1 MEAGSTSHSGGSS
14 RRIAEVCVLAS
25 GSAGNCTVVR
35 VGGRAF
41 LIDAGLSPRRTTA
54 LLRGLGIELCDVE
67 AVVLTHL
74 DTDHA
79 SPAWRGELP
88 PKATLFVHRRHLGRS
103 QREGFDHRRV
113 EPFEGEF
120 SPCDGAF
127 ARPILMAH
135 DSLGVAAFR
144 FEFARRSPRGA
155 AHGSLGFATDVG
167 RVRPDLVEH
176 LNAVDVLAIES
187 NYCPRLQLASAR
199 PAFLK
204 RRIMGGSGHLSNEQC
219 GEAVRAIM
227 PRRHVVL
234 LHLSRECNRPTLA
247 AAAHTGA
254 PYSLTISSQVEPT
267 GWIAIPAGSAP
278 VEIGRGA
285 AKFPASLFGA
295 G

>member
-1 MEAGSTSHSGGSS
+1 MEAASGAHAGGSS
-14 RRIAEVCVLAS
+14 RRVAEVCVLAS

-35 VGGRAF
+35 VGSRAF
-41 LIDAGLSPRRTTA
+41 LIDAGLSPRRTSA
-54 LLRGLGIELCDVE
+54 LLRALGIELCNIE

-79 SPAWRGELP
+79 SPAWRGRLP
-88 PKATLFVHRRHLGRS
+88 QAATLFVHRRHLGRS
-103 QREGFDHRRV
+103 QREGFNHRRV
-113 EPFEGEF
+113 EPFEEEF
-120 SPCDGAF
+120 SPCEGSL
-127 ARPILMAH
+127 ARPILMSH

-155 AHGSLGFATDVG
+155 AFGNLGFATDVG
-167 RVRPDLVEH
+167 RVRPELVEH
-176 LNAVDVLAIES
+176 MIAVDVLAIES

-234 LHLSRECNRPTLA
+234 LHLSRECNRPALA
-247 AAAHTGA
+247 AAAHAGA
-254 PYSLTISSQVEPT
+254 PYSLTVSSQTEPT
-267 GWIAIPAGSAP
+267 GWISIPAGGAR